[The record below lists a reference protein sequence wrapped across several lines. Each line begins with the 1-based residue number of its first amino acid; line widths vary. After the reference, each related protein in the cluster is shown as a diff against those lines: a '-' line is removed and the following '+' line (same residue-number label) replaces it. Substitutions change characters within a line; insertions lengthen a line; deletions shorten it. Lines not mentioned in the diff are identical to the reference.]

1 MNPSSSRV
9 GNISPTALK
18 PVAANN
24 WERAYQRRLLVTD
37 SIVVVWVV
45 LGAQLIWFG
54 QDSATVPVRLF
65 GFVDYWV
72 VSIVLAVGW
81 MISINVNGSRDAR
94 VLGTGSRE
102 YQLVFNA
109 TFAWFGIVAILST
122 LFKIDIARGYL
133 TIAFPLGIALL
144 LLSRKMWRS
153 WLVARRLQNGSYS
166 ARVMIIGSA
175 PAVSTMVRELRRN
188 PDAGYHV
195 VGVCIPEGSALA
207 ADIDPEGLMFGSL
220 ETPVD
225 DLRRAGGNT
234 IAVAGG
240 DRLRTKAIRQIS
252 WQLAS
257 GIEHLIVSPNLID
270 IAGPRIHT
278 RPVSGLSLIHV
289 ETPRYA
295 GTRRFLK
302 ESLDFLGALV
312 LVILSSPILLAV
324 AVAVRLSTPGPVL
337 FRQERIGLNGKP
349 FKMLK
354 FRSMVV
360 DAEEQLTA
368 LVDTQTDAGNAVMFK
383 LTSDPRVTLVGKW
396 LRRFSI
402 DELPQFFNVLKR
414 DMSLVGPRPPLPS
427 EVANYEQD
435 VHRRFLVRPGITGL
449 WQVSGRSNLDWEE
462 SVRLDLYYVENWSA
476 VGDLQI
482 LWRTARAVLA
492 RDGAY

>member
-1 MNPSSSRV
+1 V
-9 GNISPTALK
+9 I
-18 PVAANN
+18 
-24 WERAYQRRLLVTD
+24 
-37 SIVVVWVV
+37 WVV
-45 LGAQLIWFG
+45 LGAHLIWFG
-54 QDSATVPVRLF
+54 QDSGVAPVKLF
-65 GFVDYWV
+65 GFIDYWV
-72 VSIVLAVGW
+72 ISVVLVLGWLATIHVSGT
-81 MISINVNGSRDAR
+81 RDPR

-109 TFAWFGIVAILST
+109 TFAWFGIVAILAT

-133 TIAFPLGIALL
+133 IIAFPLGVVVL
-144 LLSRKMWRS
+144 LLSRKLWRMWLTTHRQ
-153 WLVARRLQNGSYS
+153 LTGQYS
-166 ARVMIIGSA
+166 ARVMVIGSA
-175 PAVSTMVRELRRN
+175 PAVANMVRQLRKN

-195 VGVCIPEGSALA
+195 VGVCIPEGSELPP
-207 ADIDPEGLMFGSL
+207 DIDPTGLYFGSL
-220 ETPVD
+220 NTPVD
-225 DLRRAGGNT
+225 DLRHAGGNT

-240 DRLRTKAIRQIS
+240 DKLRTSAIRQIS

-278 RPVSGLSLIHV
+278 RPVAGLSLIHV

-302 ESLDFLGALV
+302 ESLDSIGALLCIVVFSPV
-312 LVILSSPILLAV
+312 LLV
-324 AVAVRLSTPGPVL
+324 AAIAVRTTSPGPVL
-337 FRQERIGLNGKP
+337 FRQERVGLDGKP
-349 FKMLK
+349 FRMLK
-354 FRSMVV
+354 FRSMVI
-360 DAEEQLTA
+360 DAEAQ
-368 LVDTQTDAGNAVMFK
+368 LVDLKATQRDAGNTVMFK
-383 LTSDPRVTLVGKW
+383 LSMDPRVTPVGKW

-427 EVANYEQD
+427 EVANYAQD

-462 SVRLDLYYVENWSA
+462 SVRLDLYYVENWSML
-476 VGDLQI
+476 GDLQI

-492 RDGAY
+492 RDGAF